1 MLTPPG
7 VGALAARLGSRVLVE
22 LVAHGDRLRAVLVRD
37 GRASLHD
44 LGPLAEAV
52 RLARRH
58 RFALRRLVT
67 TGDTA
72 AARAGAGA
80 RRSRPG
86 PPALRPAAAAPRP
99 TAPW

>member
-1 MLTPPG
+1 M
-7 VGALAARLGSRVLVE
+7 GALAAALGPAVLVE

-44 LGPLAEAV
+44 LGPLDEALRRA
-52 RLARRH
+52 RLH

-72 AARAGAGA
+72 TARAGAGH
-80 RRSRPG
+80 
-86 PPALRPAAAAPRP
+86 AAAALDQQLFDPVRPRAAA
-99 TAPW
+99 TGHW